1 MILTREH
8 KRHLLK
14 KKRYCLILL
23 QRASNRYIYRWIT
36 YIVVKWNVDFWL
48 FPKVKKL
55 NIINIIC
62 LFILFQKEILLVLLQ
77 PRNFWK
83 DQNQM
88 SCLPLKSQ
96 RLSPCQQRELN
107 TKASQPIRLSKS
119 WIRWLDWCTE
129 GSESMYSFYGLV
141 HKDLLYKLHVDFEL
155 LIFCNC
161 YFLTQLIEPCMR
173 RTFYCLPLCCALTL
187 NRKEQK
193 TSQMKRCHCSYKVCA
208 HSNFCNLKNLHKMN
222 LGRQT
227 EKNVITLHQ
236 YQVPHYISFE

>member
-1 MILTREH
+1 
-8 KRHLLK
+8 
-14 KKRYCLILL
+14 
-23 QRASNRYIYRWIT
+23 
-36 YIVVKWNVDFWL
+36 
-48 FPKVKKL
+48 
-55 NIINIIC
+55 
-62 LFILFQKEILLVLLQ
+62 
-77 PRNFWK
+77 
-83 DQNQM
+83 
-88 SCLPLKSQ
+88 
-96 RLSPCQQRELN
+96 
-107 TKASQPIRLSKS
+107 
-119 WIRWLDWCTE
+119 
-129 GSESMYSFYGLV
+129 MYSFYGLV
-141 HKDLLYKLHVDFEL
+141 HKDLLYKFHVDFEL